1 MLPKPASLRHDGFR
15 EDPETR
21 AFLGVSRSATGR
33 AWRERLDAA
42 SAIQAQAIA
51 QQNGI
56 PDVVARVLAGR
67 GVDVQGA
74 AEFLEPSI
82 RALMPDPSTLV
93 DMDAAASRLAD
104 AVERGEGVAIFGD
117 YDVDGATSSALMARG
132 LRSLGLDPR
141 IYIPDRIIEGYGPNP
156 AAMRD
161 LKAGGASLVLT
172 LDCGSV
178 SFEALEEAER
188 IGLDVVVA
196 DHHQMGVERP
206 PCAALVNPNRQDDLS
221 GQGHLAAVGV
231 TFLVLVALMRELKK
245 RGYFAGKSPDLLS
258 WLDLVAL
265 GTVCDVVPL
274 QGLNRAY
281 VTKGLFA
288 MHRRGNAG
296 LAALADV
303 SRVNGPLT
311 PYHLGFLLGPRINAG
326 GRIGDAALGARLL
339 SCDDA
344 QAASQIAAQLDRLN
358 TERQTMEAA
367 MLEEGEAQATAVML
381 DGEGPSVLV
390 TGSDTW
396 HPGVVGLIASRLKER
411 HRRPAFAIAFDADGR
426 GTASGRSVPGV
437 DLGAAVRAA
446 VDAGVIVKGG
456 GHAMAAG
463 LTVDRNRV
471 EDLKAFMEERLSA
484 AVAASRED
492 HVLKIDGAV
501 TASGAT
507 LELMAL
513 LEKAGPFGAG
523 HSEPIFALPSHRVT
537 FADTVGN
544 GHVRLSLAGSDR
556 TSIKAIAFRCA
567 DQPLGKALLG
577 ARGHMLHVAGCLSLD
592 HWQGTPKVQL
602 RVLDAAEPKLG
613 QR

>member
-1 MLPKPASLRHDGFR
+1 MLPKLATLSHDGFR

-21 AFLGVSRSATGR
+21 AFLGVKNSATGR
-33 AWRERLDAA
+33 AWRERLDNV
-42 SAIQAQAIA
+42 SAMQAQAIA
-51 QQNGI
+51 QRNGI
-56 PDVVARVLAGR
+56 PDIVSRVLAGR
-67 GVDVQGA
+67 GVVAEEA

-82 RALMPDPSTLV
+82 RSLMPDPSSLV
-93 DMDAAASRLAD
+93 DMDAAAACIAD
-104 AVERGEGVAIFGD
+104 AVERGEGVAVFGD
-117 YDVDGATSSALMARG
+117 YDVDGATSSALMTRG

-156 AAMRD
+156 AAMHD
-161 LKAGGASLVLT
+161 LKAGGASLIIT

-178 SFEALEEAER
+178 SFEALEEAR
-188 IGLDVVVA
+188 KIGLDVVVA
-196 DHHQMGVERP
+196 DHHQVGVELP
-206 PCAALVNPNRQDDLS
+206 LCTALVNPNRQDNLS

-245 RGYFAGKSPDLLS
+245 RRYFNGNAPDLLS

-274 QGLNRAY
+274 KQLNRAY
-281 VTKGLFA
+281 VTKGLVA
-288 MHRRGNAG
+288 MHRRQNAG

-303 SRVNGPLT
+303 ARINGPLA

-339 SCDDA
+339 STDDA
-344 QAASQIAAQLDRLN
+344 SAAGEIAAHLDRLN
-358 TERQTMEAA
+358 AERQAMEAA

-390 TGSDTW
+390 TGADNW
-396 HPGVVGLIASRLKER
+396 HPGVVGLIASRLKAR
-411 HRRPAFAIAFDADGR
+411 HRRPTFAISFDADGK
-426 GTASGRSVPGV
+426 GTSSGRSVPGV
-437 DLGAAVRAA
+437 DLGGAVRAA
-446 VDAGVIVKGG
+446 LDAGIILKGG

-463 LTVDRNRV
+463 LTVMRDRV
-471 EDLKAFMEERLSA
+471 DDLKVFMEERLA
-484 AVAASRED
+484 ADVTASRED

-507 LELMAL
+507 LDLMAL
-513 LEKAGPFGAG
+513 LEKAGPYGTG
-523 HSEPIFALPSHRVT
+523 HSEPVFALPSHRVT

-544 GHVRLSLAGSDR
+544 GHVRLSLEGSDR
-556 TSIKAIAFRCA
+556 SSIKAIAFRCA
-567 DQPLGKALLG
+567 DQPLGQALLG

-592 HWQGTPKVQL
+592 HWQGAPKVQM